1 VGAGSE
7 GSGSMDLLASA
18 TCFAEK
24 QPYMMR
30 LVLECDAISTRNVH
44 TTSRRSL
51 DQSGCL
57 LGERKSQ

>member
-1 VGAGSE
+1 MGAGSE

-44 TTSRRSL
+44 TT
-51 DQSGCL
+51 
-57 LGERKSQ
+57 